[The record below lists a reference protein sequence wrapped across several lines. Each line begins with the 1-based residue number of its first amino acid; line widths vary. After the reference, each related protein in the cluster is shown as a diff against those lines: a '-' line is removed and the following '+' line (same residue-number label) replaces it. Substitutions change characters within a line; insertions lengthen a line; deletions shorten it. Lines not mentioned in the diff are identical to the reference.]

1 MLADLSVADLSARLR
16 GGGLLLRMGPFV
28 LRLGTSLDELVDPI
42 ALLYAHHEVVA
53 EGGIVDFDIRV
64 EPMTGPR
71 RWIRPLARHII
82 DGRPQF
88 DPFPRSL
95 ALPMMEWAINWC
107 TFMRPHFFLL
117 LHSVVVEHGGRAMLL
132 PGPPGAG
139 KSTLCAALALRG
151 WRLLSDE
158 MAVFRPPA
166 IDLIP
171 VPRPVGLKEESIEVV
186 RRFDP
191 SAVIGPACP
200 GTHKGTVAHLR
211 PPADSIRRC
220 QETARPRWIVFPAY
234 TPGAE
239 VALVPTGKAQT
250 FVHVADD
257 AFNFSLLGRLG
268 FEMLSAVVDACDC
281 YELTYGDLGQAVAAL
296 TQLADE
302 TASDRT
308 GSESLSCEEHP
319 PA

>member
-1 MLADLSVADLSARLR
+1 MLADLSMPDLAERLLGR
-16 GGGLLLRMGPFV
+16 GLLLRMGPFV
-28 LRLGTSLDELVDPI
+28 LRLGTGLGELVDPI
-42 ALLYAHHEVVA
+42 ALLYAHHELVD
-53 EGGIVDFDIRV
+53 EGCIVDFDIRV

-71 RWIRPLARHII
+71 RWIRPLARYII
-82 DGRPQF
+82 DGQPQF
-88 DPFPRSL
+88 NPFPRQL
-95 ALPMMEWAINWC
+95 ALPRMEWTINWC
-107 TFMRPHFFLL
+107 TFTRPHFFLL
-117 LHSVVVEHGGRAMLL
+117 LHSVVVERGGWAMLL

-158 MAVFRPPA
+158 IATFRPPA

-171 VPRPVGLKEESIEVV
+171 VPRPIGLKEESIEVI
-186 RRFDP
+186 RRFEP

-200 GTHKGTVAHLR
+200 GTHKGTVAHVR

-281 YELTYGDLGQAVAAL
+281 YELTYGDLAEAVAAL

-302 TASDRT
+302 TALVRPGD
-308 GSESLSCEEHP
+308 ESLSFEGRTT
-319 PA
+319 A